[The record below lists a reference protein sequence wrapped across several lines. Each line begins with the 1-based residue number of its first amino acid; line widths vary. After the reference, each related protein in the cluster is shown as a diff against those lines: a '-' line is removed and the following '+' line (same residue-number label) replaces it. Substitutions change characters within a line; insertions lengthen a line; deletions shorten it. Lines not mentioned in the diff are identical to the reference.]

1 MKILVIGKNGQLGK
15 CIKKAISYSNNSNK
29 FFFVAKDIIDLSQ
42 NKSIE
47 SYFKKNLFDIIINC
61 AAYTQVDKA
70 EEEEDLANKINNL
83 AVSQLAHIAKEQQAK
98 LINISTDYVFDGKSN
113 RPYTENDKAN
123 PINVYGKTKLLGEKA
138 IREIMPTNAM
148 IIRTSWVYS
157 QHGNNF
163 VKNMMVLGKQREE
176 LNVVSDQIGS
186 PTYAIDLAFVIL
198 KIIDSKYFHEE
209 NQPTMTFH
217 YSNTGV
223 ISWYE
228 FAKEI
233 FKQKNI
239 DCRVNPIL
247 SKQYP
252 TLAKRPKNTLMSNS
266 KILATFK
273 IESIFW
279 KDSLKKFLN
288 S

>member
-1 MKILVIGKNGQLGK
+1 MKILIIGKNGQLGK
-15 CIKKAISYSNNSNK
+15 CIKEAISYSNNSNQ
-29 FFFVAKDIIDLSQ
+29 FFFIAKDVIDLSQ

-70 EEEEDLANKINNL
+70 EEEKDLANKINNL

-98 LINISTDYVFDGKSN
+98 LIHISTDYVFDGKSN

-163 VKNMMVLGKQREE
+163 VKNMMVLGKEREE

-198 KIIDSKYFHEE
+198 RIIDSKDFSEE
-209 NQPTMTFH
+209 NKPTMTFH
-217 YSNTGV
+217 YSNTGA

-233 FKQKNI
+233 FKLKNI
-239 DCRVNPIL
+239 DCRVNRIL

-252 TLAKRPKNTLMSNS
+252 SLAKRPKNTSLSNA